1 MITNETKFRIIGH
14 EKVNDDTVR
23 DINETK
29 TLKELD
35 LSYGERSILIKRITE
50 GKNTIFRWERSTV
63 SISLATT

>member
-1 MITNETKFRIIGH
+1 MITNETKFRLIGH
-14 EKVNDDTVR
+14 EKVNGIIR